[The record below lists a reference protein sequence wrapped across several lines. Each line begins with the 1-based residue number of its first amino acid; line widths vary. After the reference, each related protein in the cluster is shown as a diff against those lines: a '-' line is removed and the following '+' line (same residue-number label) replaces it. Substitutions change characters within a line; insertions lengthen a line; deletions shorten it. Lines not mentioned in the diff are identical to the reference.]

1 MSNMSY
7 YMDHNMSEVDSET
20 STTLHAQIPT
30 PHFGESYSQAG
41 YSPVMLRRQG
51 KPLPTPNSSNSVQ
64 QGGGGAGKEG
74 CPGEEED
81 GTEFVDN
88 DAYITFSA
96 APAKFQIVG
105 EEKGNVFETVR
116 VREEVY
122 VADS

>member
-1 MSNMSY
+1 MRPAALCTLRSP
-7 YMDHNMSEVDSET
+7 HHTSERA
-20 STTLHAQIPT
+20 TLKQAT
-30 PHFGESYSQAG
+30 PPSCRGG
-41 YSPVMLRRQG
+41 RGNPR
-51 KPLPTPNSSNSVQ
+51 PLPAARAVCSREGEEGEE
-64 QGGGGAGKEG
+64 GGGVGKEG

-88 DAYITFSA
+88 DAYITFSP
-96 APAKFQIVG
+96 APAKFQIVR